1 MKEVVDPES
10 NKSGGSQFRSV
21 LFRLILITAILSLVS
36 STALAYPEAVWI
48 TPVGGAYC
56 GDEYPEW
63 VRESY
68 VLTTTL
74 RETVSLEIEI
84 HNDNNEP
91 SPDDLELDIWT
102 NDPSYT
108 SYISCITVNG
118 NLTSG
123 WYSGTHQGVDGV
135 YRNYTVGSIGAHSV
149 KTLGITVVFSSDP
162 PPDFQMHFDA
172 HSHGGQWQTDQ
183 SRDATVASTVP
194 APYVV
199 RIEVDQPEYV
209 PPQDQFTV
217 NVTVD
222 PQSIAISAVQY
233 DLYYNTSIVRA
244 EWANPGPFLKQG
256 GADTDVTVLTI
267 DNEWDVEDKVG
278 KITYAETTL
287 GSGDGNLSSV
297 NTSGTIT
304 TICFYAIGEVNTSS
318 YMNFGDVMISGPD
331 KLNVPC
337 CITTTCA
344 NKDPVAVAKS
354 MHRISNVASRF
365 QCFATLCCCDSH
377 GGGDAGAGETI
388 TYVRWDFGEG
398 EYETSQDMGDCQK
411 HHEYITWN
419 WVGGETGHYVNFTA
433 YLTVMDGGCPPGSN
447 TTSVKVAVYIAGD
460 TNGDGKVDIC
470 DAACVGKRYGR
481 TAIGP
486 TATCGYY
493 WTDPQADEADLNND
507 NRVSTIDLMIVGTN
521 WNRLAYSPYIQE

>member
-1 MKEVVDPES
+1 MKEVVEPE
-10 NKSGGSQFRSV
+10 NTKSGGGQFRGV
-21 LFRLILITAILSLVS
+21 LFGLILITATLALIS
-36 STALAYPEAVWI
+36 STALACQETVRI
-48 TPVGGAYC
+48 MPVGGTYY

-74 RETVSLEIEI
+74 SETTSFEIEI
-84 HNDNNEP
+84 HNDNNE
-91 SPDDLELDIWT
+91 SCHYDLELDIRI
-102 NDPSYT
+102 NDPAYT
-108 SYISCITVNG
+108 SYISCITVDG
-118 NLTSG
+118 NPTSG
-123 WYSGTHQGVDGV
+123 WYTGTHQGIDDV
-135 YRNYTVGSIGAHSV
+135 YRNCTVGSIGAHSAR
-149 KTLGITVVFSSDP
+149 TLGITVVFSSDP

-172 HSHGGQWQTDQ
+172 HAPGGQWQTDQ
-183 SRDATVASTVP
+183 SRDATVAQTVP

-199 RIEVDQPEYV
+199 QISVDQPEYV

-244 EWANPGPFLKQG
+244 DWANPGPLLKQN
-256 GADTDVTVLTI
+256 GADTSVIVLTI
-267 DNEWDVEDKVG
+267 DNEWDVEAKVG
-278 KITYAETTL
+278 KITYVETTL
-287 GSGDGNLSSV
+287 GSGDGNLPSV

-304 TICFYAIGEVNTSS
+304 TICFSTIGDVNTSS
-318 YMNFGDVMISGPD
+318 YLEFGDVMISGPD
-331 KLNVPC
+331 KLDIHC
-337 CITTTCA
+337 CIVTTCD
-344 NKDPVAVAKS
+344 NEVPVAVAKS
-354 MHRISNVASRF
+354 MHRVSNVASRF
-365 QCFATLCCCDSH
+365 QGEAILCCCNSH

-388 TYVRWDFGEG
+388 TYARWDFGDG
-398 EYETSQDMGDCQK
+398 GCETSQDMGDCQK
-411 HHEYITWN
+411 HHEYMTWN
-419 WVGGETGHYVNFTA
+419 WVGGEIGHYVNFTA

-447 TTSVKVAVYIAGD
+447 TTAVEVAVYIAGD

-470 DAACVGKRYGR
+470 DAAYVGKHYGL

-493 WTDPQADEADLNND
+493 WTDPQADKADLNND

-521 WNRLAYSPYIQE
+521 WNRLAYPPYVE